1 MYVTRRLLR
10 STMPPEPVEDKEK
23 EEKEKKDAPFL
34 PPPTPKRRAAVRA
47 SAKICEVV
55 ADASG
60 PAARSRAAK
69 TSPKQTENGGDE
81 KNKSRSHKK
90 IKKKEEKQQKGENET
105 PAVDVSKLHGYQLMV
120 DVHYRG
126 KQYAEARILDLDPVK
141 ELLFVHYM
149 GWNARF
155 DAWVPLE
162 EVAAHGSHS
171 GVAKKKDVSWDGDIA
186 LFATEEEAAAQR
198 QSGKTKP
205 KTTKAKKR
213 TALSPKARQAARKA
227 LESVSTDRKRY
238 NEQVVETEEAQPAAK
253 RIVKKSSK
261 NAKTAKNTATKS
273 PRAGKKVSSK
283 SSPARRAPRRVQVAV
298 GTTDEDS
305 ERKNDTETADLVLEV
320 EVEGR
325 EASNDDAEEENAEED
340 QEEEEEASSSRTKKR
355 ATTKTKSRRKG
366 DNESPG
372 GSKRK
377 RDASKDEVELTAST
391 PTGAKRSP
399 ANKSKKPKKGGA
411 ANKAASK
418 PASAVKT
425 VPLPPC
431 SGRGGL
437 GSATREKLAAIFRLR
452 VQQRQQMEQLN
463 ASQAGFQQSLQD
475 EAETETVATTTD
487 TPHNSADA
495 EEVEATNL
503 AAVNAELAAAE
514 EYQRQLQQYYYH
526 QQIMLANSLS
536 MSVAGSEDLS
546 TIPLQG
552 GIMDPRI
559 IQERLTALE
568 ERRRQ
573 QAHVQAYYQQLMLT
587 RERNVRALAANQAF
601 MAASAAVWEQQLKET
616 QSEDGTSSVTSWKDV
631 TGADS
636 AEPDKGSPKAGETA
650 TTGSE
655 ASGEGDSTKD
665 ETTSAKESE
674 TSSAAPAVAPSND
687 VTSPDTVEKAAEG
700 TASAETS
707 PTKSKGDPADTPAE
721 NVLYEFVL

>member
-10 STMPPEPVEDKEK
+10 STMPPEPVE
-23 EEKEKKDAPFL
+23 EKKEVPFL

-60 PAARSRAAK
+60 PAARSRATK
-69 TSPKQTENGGDE
+69 MSTENGGDE
-81 KNKSRSHKK
+81 KNKSRNHKK
-90 IKKKEEKQQKGENET
+90 TKEEEKKQQKADDEA

-126 KQYAEARILDLDPVK
+126 EQYAEARILDLDPHK
-141 ELLFVHYM
+141 GLLFVHYM

-198 QSGKTKP
+198 QNGKAKP
-205 KTTKAKKR
+205 KPTKAKKR
-213 TALSPKARQAARKA
+213 PALSPKARQAARKA
-227 LESVSTDRKRY
+227 LRSVDTDRKRH
-238 NEQVVETEEAQPAAK
+238 NEEVTETEEAQPAAK
-253 RIVKKSSK
+253 CVVKKSPK
-261 NAKTAKNTATKS
+261 NVKAAKKTATKS

-283 SSPARRAPRRVQVAV
+283 KGSSSPARRAPRRVQVAV

-325 EASNDDAEEENAEED
+325 EASNDEAEEENGE
-340 QEEEEEASSSRTKKR
+340 EEEEEASSSRAKKR
-355 ATTKTKSRRKG
+355 ATTKAKSRRKG
-366 DNESPG
+366 HNESPG

-377 RDASKDEVELTAST
+377 RDTSKDEVQVTAST

-399 ANKSKKPKKGGA
+399 ANKSKKTKKAGA
-411 ANKAASK
+411 ANKSAGK
-418 PASAVKT
+418 PAAAVKT
-425 VPLPPC
+425 APLPVPPR

-463 ASQAGFQQSLQD
+463 ASQTGFQQSLQEQATEEAATAAAD
-475 EAETETVATTTD
+475 TPDNSAETAETEGSNIAV
-487 TPHNSADA
+487 
-495 EEVEATNL
+495 
-503 AAVNAELAAAE
+503 VNAELAAAE

-526 QQIMLANSLS
+526 QQVMLANSLS
-536 MSVAGSEDLS
+536 MSVAGGEDLS
-546 TIPLQG
+546 AIPLQG

-601 MAASAAVWEQQLKET
+601 MTASAAVWEQQLKET

-631 TGADS
+631 TGADLL
-636 AEPDKGSPKAGETA
+636 EPNKGSPQAGVA
-650 TTGSE
+650 AAPSSD
-655 ASGEGDSTKD
+655 AGDSTKGD
-665 ETTSAKESE
+665 NASTKENE
-674 TSSAAPAVAPSND
+674 TSSAVTASND

-700 TASAETS
+700 AETS
-707 PTKSKGDPADTPAE
+707 PTKSVSDKCDPADAPAE